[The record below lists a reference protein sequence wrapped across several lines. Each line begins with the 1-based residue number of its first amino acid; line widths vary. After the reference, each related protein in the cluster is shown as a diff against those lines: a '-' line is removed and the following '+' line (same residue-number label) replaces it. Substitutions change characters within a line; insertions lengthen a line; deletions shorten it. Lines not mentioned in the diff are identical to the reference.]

1 MFELAIADDET
12 GDRQLAAGEICQ
24 RLGERRQAL
33 QSPLVLGN
41 DEHSALR
48 VYRRSARSQSAR
60 RQVEAWVVSQDL
72 PLELLQS
79 RRRLDSEALDERVS
93 RPAVRLQRLRL
104 PARAVEGQRSEERR
118 VGKECRSRWSPYH

>member
-1 MFELAIADDET
+1 MFELALVADET
-12 GDRQLAAGEICQ
+12 GDHKLAAGEICQ

-60 RQVEAWVVSQDL
+60 RRVERGVGSKDW
-72 PLELLQS
+72 PLE
-79 RRRLDSEALDERVS
+79 RRKTRLRPDSEAPTKPVS
-93 RPAVRLQRLRL
+93 PPPVRPQP
-104 PARAVEGQRSEERR
+104 PAPR
-118 VGKECRSRWSPYH
+118 P

>member
-1 MFELAIADDET
+1 MFELALVADET
-12 GDRQLAAGEICQ
+12 GDHQLAAGEICQ

-79 RRRLDSEALDERVS
+79 RRPLDSAARQHARAADGVLAGAAGRPPPPQIERV
-93 RPAVRLQRLRL
+93 P
-104 PARAVEGQRSEERR
+104 E
-118 VGKECRSRWSPYH
+118 